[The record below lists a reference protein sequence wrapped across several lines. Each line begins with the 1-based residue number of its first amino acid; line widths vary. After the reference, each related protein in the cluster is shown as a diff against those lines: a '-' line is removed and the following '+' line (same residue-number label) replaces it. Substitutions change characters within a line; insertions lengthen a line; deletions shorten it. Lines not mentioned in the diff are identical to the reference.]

1 MKVNIKFICREMVGE
16 KPSGDYELPEGSS
29 IADALERLNAQGTFV
44 KDYLNFM
51 IFMVNSKPAQSD
63 RVLQDGDTL
72 MVLRKIIGG

>member
-1 MKVNIKFICREMVGE
+1 MVGE

-63 RVLQDGDTL
+63 RVLRDGDTL
-72 MVLRKIIGG
+72 MVLRRMIGG